1 MYGFKLQIRI
11 AVAVWNMKILAW
23 KVTWIFERSYFC
35 PCLDFL
41 RFLAQRCLASAHFSL
56 SVLFCVSLVP
66 MAAVAETTDAS
77 AGDSVRTFLDTD
89 CAVSTVFFGSQ
100 YKISAQFFLSQQNNL
115 ISCPFVKPLY
125 LSLMRVLVVFYLWVN
140 FVLVKRS
147 PASKFTSQSLTYLVE
162 CFVSCCVFPYTF
174 WYIGAGLQILLRA
187 TSQHKHH
194 TSSPRIIHLIVLFWA

>member
-1 MYGFKLQIRI
+1 MVLSSKSELLWLFGTWKYWLGRWPESLSAVISVLALIFSDFWPSVVWPLHIFLFLFFSVYHSYQWLLLQKQL
-11 AVAVWNMKILAW
+11 MLLQEIL
-23 KVTWIFERSYFC
+23 
-35 PCLDFL
+35 
-41 RFLAQRCLASAHFSL
+41 SAHFL
-56 SVLFCVSLVP
+56 TLIVLCQLYFL
-66 MAAVAETTDAS
+66 AANIK
-77 AGDSVRTFLDTD
+77 F
-89 CAVSTVFFGSQ
+89 Q
-100 YKISAQFFLSQQNNL
+100 PNFLSQQNNL

-174 WYIGAGLQILLRA
+174 WYIGAGLQILLCA

>member
-77 AGDSVRTFLDTD
+77 AGSGDSVRTFLGTD

-100 YKISAQFFLSQQNNL
+100 YKISAQFVYLNKTNSYAL
-115 ISCPFVKPLY
+115 AVPL
-125 LSLMRVLVVFYLWVN
+125 LNRFIFHWWGSW
-140 FVLVKRS
+140 
-147 PASKFTSQSLTYLVE
+147 
-162 CFVSCCVFPYTF
+162 
-174 WYIGAGLQILLRA
+174 WYFIFGSILCL
-187 TSQHKHH
+187 
-194 TSSPRIIHLIVLFWA
+194 

>member
-77 AGDSVRTFLDTD
+77 AGDSVSTFLDTD
-89 CAVSTVFFGSQ
+89 CAVSTVFWLSRGMLCFFLCFSL
-100 YKISAQFFLSQQNNL
+100 IFFIHWRWASDLASRNFSAQASHLFPKNHPLNCSILGVGRVSHHQKVVHVQGFLCWIVNSL
-115 ISCPFVKPLY
+115 VPPF
-125 LSLMRVLVVFYLWVN
+125 
-140 FVLVKRS
+140 
-147 PASKFTSQSLTYLVE
+147 
-162 CFVSCCVFPYTF
+162 
-174 WYIGAGLQILLRA
+174 LQD
-187 TSQHKHH
+187 
-194 TSSPRIIHLIVLFWA
+194 LF

>member
-1 MYGFKLQIRI
+1 
-11 AVAVWNMKILAW
+11 
-23 KVTWIFERSYFC
+23 
-35 PCLDFL
+35 
-41 RFLAQRCLASAHFSL
+41 
-56 SVLFCVSLVP
+56 

-100 YKISAQFFLSQQNNL
+100 YKISAQFFYLNKTTSL
-115 ISCPFVKPLY
+115 AVPLLKRPFVKALY

-174 WYIGAGLQILLRA
+174 
-187 TSQHKHH
+187 
-194 TSSPRIIHLIVLFWA
+194 

>member
-1 MYGFKLQIRI
+1 
-11 AVAVWNMKILAW
+11 
-23 KVTWIFERSYFC
+23 
-35 PCLDFL
+35 
-41 RFLAQRCLASAHFSL
+41 
-56 SVLFCVSLVP
+56 

-115 ISCPFVKPLY
+115 ISCTACTFVKPLY

-147 PASKFTSQSLTYLVE
+147 PASKFTSQYLTYLNE

-174 WYIGAGLQILLRA
+174 WRWASDLALRNFSAQASHLFPKNHPLNCSLLGVARV
-187 TSQHKHH
+187 SHH
-194 TSSPRIIHLIVLFWA
+194 QKVVHVQDFLC